1 MNILSRFGERREQS
15 ELEHALSDC
24 RGAALDGYR
33 IASTHLDGLKAD
45 IDAVSA
51 DLKQNLSREGK
62 RQATTSEVSVQL
74 RKQLQQ
80 AASELDRLPGKS
92 RAALKEKHANL
103 RKFSIA
109 LFGRTMAGKSTLMEI
124 LTNGS
129 GSSIGKG
136 AQRTT
141 RDVRSYEWNG
151 LTITDVPGIAAFE
164 GREDEELAFKAAAQ
178 ADLVLFL
185 ITDDAPQ
192 DEEARC
198 LARVRAL
205 GKPILGVLNVKE
217 ALHNADDILLLRRK
231 FDHKRLGE
239 IVNQFQEFADRYSPG
254 APVCFFYT
262 HLRAKFL
269 SLQPDWEPQQE
280 DLESASRF
288 SRLEEEIASAVID
301 RGAFLRRKSFIDVA
315 AGPMIAISDKLLE
328 FSAQN
333 SSSNRVLIDKRR
345 QVETWSDQFREAVA
359 ERIDMFIAR
368 EMNALRVEIP
378 PFAEDNHDKPDAG
391 DRWERL
397 VEGRELDRK
406 ARRLVEQIRDE
417 CRDELSD
424 TSRQLKAELDF
435 VGKFAGDRRISMDSI
450 FDAKRTWNWFITVLS
465 GGLVIASLILAS
477 VSLGWAAAAVGLA
490 GGLVLWLLP
499 FKDRKEKAQKQRAEL
514 KDKLE
519 SDVKRIG
526 KKLKDELDN
535 CFFQE
540 VMEKQVR
547 VHLDELSAMTSDV
560 STLADAQRRLAWTLN
575 KRQKELNRT
584 LLDEALGQVGHEDCG
599 NLVLDVARVPGQ
611 AMLLLIEPGTTL
623 PEDVHRNLEKLLQEK
638 ICCTRNTPDK
648 AAILAQAVGHDCHS
662 SKIRIEPDIQTAHV
676 PVGDLDAA
684 GISRI
689 RLAQQLTELYVMK

>member
-80 AASELDRLPGKS
+80 AASELDRLPGES

-217 ALHNADDILLLRRK
+217 ALHNADDILLLR
-231 FDHKRLGE
+231 
-239 IVNQFQEFADRYSPG
+239 
-254 APVCFFYT
+254 
-262 HLRAKFL
+262 
-269 SLQPDWEPQQE
+269 
-280 DLESASRF
+280 
-288 SRLEEEIASAVID
+288 
-301 RGAFLRRKSFIDVA
+301 
-315 AGPMIAISDKLLE
+315 
-328 FSAQN
+328 
-333 SSSNRVLIDKRR
+333 
-345 QVETWSDQFREAVA
+345 
-359 ERIDMFIAR
+359 
-368 EMNALRVEIP
+368 
-378 PFAEDNHDKPDAG
+378 
-391 DRWERL
+391 
-397 VEGRELDRK
+397 
-406 ARRLVEQIRDE
+406 
-417 CRDELSD
+417 
-424 TSRQLKAELDF
+424 
-435 VGKFAGDRRISMDSI
+435 
-450 FDAKRTWNWFITVLS
+450 
-465 GGLVIASLILAS
+465 
-477 VSLGWAAAAVGLA
+477 
-490 GGLVLWLLP
+490 
-499 FKDRKEKAQKQRAEL
+499 
-514 KDKLE
+514 
-519 SDVKRIG
+519 
-526 KKLKDELDN
+526 
-535 CFFQE
+535 
-540 VMEKQVR
+540 
-547 VHLDELSAMTSDV
+547 
-560 STLADAQRRLAWTLN
+560 
-575 KRQKELNRT
+575 
-584 LLDEALGQVGHEDCG
+584 
-599 NLVLDVARVPGQ
+599 NL
-611 AMLLLIEPGTTL
+611 
-623 PEDVHRNLEKLLQEK
+623 
-638 ICCTRNTPDK
+638 
-648 AAILAQAVGHDCHS
+648 
-662 SKIRIEPDIQTAHV
+662 
-676 PVGDLDAA
+676 
-684 GISRI
+684 
-689 RLAQQLTELYVMK
+689 

>member
-51 DLKQNLSREGK
+51 DLKRNLSREGK

-80 AASELDRLPGKS
+80 AASELDRLPGES

-269 SLQPDWEPQQE
+269 SLQPDWEP
-280 DLESASRF
+280 
-288 SRLEEEIASAVID
+288 
-301 RGAFLRRKSFIDVA
+301 
-315 AGPMIAISDKLLE
+315 
-328 FSAQN
+328 
-333 SSSNRVLIDKRR
+333 
-345 QVETWSDQFREAVA
+345 
-359 ERIDMFIAR
+359 
-368 EMNALRVEIP
+368 
-378 PFAEDNHDKPDAG
+378 
-391 DRWERL
+391 
-397 VEGRELDRK
+397 
-406 ARRLVEQIRDE
+406 
-417 CRDELSD
+417 
-424 TSRQLKAELDF
+424 
-435 VGKFAGDRRISMDSI
+435 
-450 FDAKRTWNWFITVLS
+450 
-465 GGLVIASLILAS
+465 
-477 VSLGWAAAAVGLA
+477 
-490 GGLVLWLLP
+490 
-499 FKDRKEKAQKQRAEL
+499 
-514 KDKLE
+514 
-519 SDVKRIG
+519 
-526 KKLKDELDN
+526 
-535 CFFQE
+535 
-540 VMEKQVR
+540 
-547 VHLDELSAMTSDV
+547 
-560 STLADAQRRLAWTLN
+560 
-575 KRQKELNRT
+575 
-584 LLDEALGQVGHEDCG
+584 
-599 NLVLDVARVPGQ
+599 
-611 AMLLLIEPGTTL
+611 
-623 PEDVHRNLEKLLQEK
+623 
-638 ICCTRNTPDK
+638 
-648 AAILAQAVGHDCHS
+648 
-662 SKIRIEPDIQTAHV
+662 
-676 PVGDLDAA
+676 
-684 GISRI
+684 
-689 RLAQQLTELYVMK
+689 